1 MLICIAYTIQN
12 VYFGYEFDQ
21 ILNTSKSNDEKK
33 RQLKERCLRFLQV
46 LLKQLQQRLPKNI
59 DILETI
65 SSLSV
70 QNTLKVIKDPLTGL
84 AQLLKID
91 VRTID
96 KINVQWANILSVKWM
111 EKSNT
116 IKFWNEVLSYTDASG
131 LNPFQDLANLAM
143 QILVLPWSN
152 AEVERLFSQM
162 NVVKNKLRNRMG
174 PKLLDSILTIR
185 SGLKRHKVCCSKYVL
200 PKNIIGKSSVY
211 SSSAIQNNGDADAE
225 IISVDNTEE
234 FIIF

>member
-1 MLICIAYTIQN
+1 
-12 VYFGYEFDQ
+12 
-21 ILNTSKSNDEKK
+21 
-33 RQLKERCLRFLQV
+33 
-46 LLKQLQQRLPKNI
+46 
-59 DILETI
+59 
-65 SSLSV
+65 
-70 QNTLKVIKDPLTGL
+70 
-84 AQLLKID
+84 
-91 VRTID
+91 
-96 KINVQWANILSVKWM
+96 M
-111 EKSNT
+111 EKSDT

-152 AEVERLFSQM
+152 AKVERLFSQM
-162 NVVKNKLRNRMG
+162 NVVKNKLRNRMS

-185 SGLKRHKVCCSKYVL
+185 AGLKRHKVCCSKYVL

-211 SSSAIQNNGDADAE
+211 FSSEIQNNGDADAE